1 MNGVK
6 TVRKNIRMSEKLASF
21 YENKALEMGISQ
33 SASMV
38 MALDNYMRQE
48 KSIAGVELL
57 RELNDKFLESEKQA
71 PDPAKG

>member
-48 KSIAGVELL
+48 KSIDGVELL
-57 RELNDKFLESEKQA
+57 RELNDQLLESEKQA
-71 PDPAKG
+71 PGPVKG